1 MALFASITAYE
12 DDHRRDAPLRTGDV
26 AAMSWTPEQ
35 QQIVNDLKS
44 GSYRDDIVAEADM
57 VMKGGITSGVVY
69 PLAVCRLARQY
80 KFRNLGGTS
89 AGGIAAAFA
98 AAAESN
104 RMDGGFRELAALPE
118 LLGRDLPDL
127 FQPSSGTR
135 PLFAI
140 LIAAIDRTHSGA
152 GKAAGVVGAFVRSA
166 RGWFTGAF
174 AAVLVLG
181 FGALILA
188 RGAPVTAH
196 DWRALARGVPLLV
209 ILALPLALVAAA
221 AGVALLALHEL
232 PRNGYGLCR
241 GSTGA
246 QWPKDEPSSG
256 VEPFTD
262 WMHARLN
269 KTAGKDRGHVLTFGD
284 LWGAEKDTYEAEA
297 KRKRDA
303 QPGDIMRGLKPAV
316 RLEMMTTNLTL
327 CRPTRLP
334 FTDRKLLFCEEEL
347 RPYLPRPALEHLVA
361 SAYVCKDDDHG
372 SCPNHKATP
381 LRHLPDP
388 PEFPVALAV
397 RMTLSFPGL
406 ISAVPLY
413 VIDHTP
419 TSSDD
424 AEVDSSPAEAEARGA
439 VRCWFSDGGISSN
452 FPIHFFDALWPRRP
466 TFGISLGPYHDAF
479 PNSHVYL
486 PGGNRP
492 VQPRFRP
499 TETLGQFASALL
511 DTLQNWSDEGQATLP
526 GYRDRIVT
534 VHHRENEGGMNL
546 TMDPDTIEALA
557 WRGYLAGAELATKF
571 DFPRHRWMRYLTAMA
586 GLDDVVQSMRDRF
599 REPLPNGTAGYR
611 DFVESEVTPKL
622 GYKRSPTW
630 RRGAVARTERLLA
643 FLRVTTAKP
652 AEPDLTADRPRP
664 VPDLRITA
672 HF

>member
-1 MALFASITAYE
+1 
-12 DDHRRDAPLRTGDV
+12 
-26 AAMSWTPEQ
+26 MSWTPEQ
-35 QQIVNDLKS
+35 QTIVDDLKS
-44 GSYRDDIVAEADM
+44 GSYRDDLVAEADM

-104 RMDGGFRELAALPE
+104 RTGGGFQELAALPE
-118 LLGRDLPDL
+118 TLGRDLAQL
-127 FQPSSGTR
+127 FQPSPRTR

-140 LIAAIDRTHSGA
+140 LIAAIDHTRSGA
-152 GKAAGVVGAFVRSA
+152 GKVAGVVGAFVRSA

-174 AAVLVLG
+174 AAVLVVG
-181 FGALILA
+181 FGALVLA

-209 ILALPLALVAAA
+209 ILALPLALVAAV
-221 AGVALLALHEL
+221 AGVALLALREL

-241 GSTGA
+241 GSAGA
-246 QWPKDEPSSG
+246 QWPEEEPSSG

-269 KTAGKDRGHVLTFGD
+269 KTAGKGRGDVLTFGD
-284 LWGAEKDTYEAEA
+284 LWGAAKDAYETEAE
-297 KRKRDA
+297 RGG

-334 FTDRKLLFCEEEL
+334 FADRTLLFCEEEL
-347 RPYLPRPALEHLVA
+347 RPYLPRPVLEHLVA
-361 SAYVCKDDDHG
+361 CAFVCDDDDHG
-372 SCPNHKATP
+372 TCPDHQETP

-388 PEFPVALAV
+388 HEFPIALAV

-413 VIDHTP
+413 VVDHTP
-419 TSSDD
+419 TRGDD
-424 AEVDSSPAEAEARGA
+424 AEEDSSAAEAEVEGSAAAAEARGP

-479 PNSHVYL
+479 PKSHVYL

-492 VQPRFRP
+492 VQPRVRP
-499 TETLGQFASALL
+499 TETLGQFVGALL

-546 TMDPDTIEALA
+546 TMDRDTIEALA
-557 WRGYLAGAELATKF
+557 WRGYLAGEELATKF

-586 GLDDVVQSMRDRF
+586 GLDDVVQSMSDRF
-599 REPLPNGTAGYR
+599 RDPLPDGTPGYR
-611 DFVESEVTPKL
+611 DFVGSEVTSKL
-622 GYKRSPTW
+622 GYKRPQAW
-630 RRGAVARTERLLA
+630 RQGAVARTERLLT
-643 FLRVTTAKP
+643 FLRVTTANP

-672 HF
+672 RF